1 MDIDRYIIS
10 RAKQM
15 VAKQR
20 KGGMVQT
27 MGMMGDVEG
36 GSKFG
41 RFLKNLGRD
50 IKKVGKKVA
59 PALAGVA
66 TTIVGQP
73 ELAPLAMRAT
83 KAIVGKGRKQS
94 DKMKRRGELVRML
107 MREQGMSLPQASHY
121 IKVNNLM
128 V

>member
-20 KGGMVQT
+20 KGG
-27 MGMMGDVEG
+27 
-36 GSKFG
+36 SKFG
-41 RFLKNLGRD
+41 RFLKNLGHD
-50 IKKVGKKVA
+50 IKKVA
-59 PALAGVA
+59 PTLAGVA
-66 TTIVGQP
+66 TTMLGQP

-83 KAIVGKGRKQS
+83 KGIVGKGSRKQS

-107 MREQGMSLPQASHY
+107 MREQGMTLPQASHY